1 MEKIEKLSKYQVKQD
16 LFSAFLY
23 TCGVKIN
30 YFTHF
35 ETYEKRKLNDLIV
48 NQFKMIIIEKGTCYI
63 EFSNGE
69 SFNLKEGDI
78 CIIPPMALHNG
89 VVSGLPLSNYEIF
102 FEFKPIAK
110 EKELISLIAL
120 AHPCVITD
128 FFDGV
133 YSSLLPVIY
142 NDIKEAK
149 NASYINL
156 LNFIC
161 QILANRYFNI
171 DEIDAS
177 NYNAREVQIFRATY
191 AYLEEHYHEAISVSD
206 LCDALAISQSYLFR
220 AINNIAHISPSAFI
234 HKFKMIQAERLLKGT
249 NISIENIATEL
260 GYSNIYYFSTTFK
273 KTFGIS
279 PSNYR
284 KSSIEMF

>member
-1 MEKIEKLSKYQVKQD
+1 MDKIEKLSKYQVKQD
-16 LFSAFLY
+16 LFSSFLY

-35 ETYEKRKLNDLIV
+35 ESYERRKLRDLIV
-48 NQFKMIIIEKGTCYI
+48 NQFKMVIIEKGACSI
-63 EFSNGE
+63 DFSTGE
-69 SFNLKEGDI
+69 SFELKAGDI
-78 CIIPPMALHNG
+78 CIIPPMTLHNG
-89 VVSGLPLSNYEIF
+89 KAIELPLSNYEIF

-120 AHPCVITD
+120 AHPCVVSD
-128 FFDGV
+128 FYDDL
-133 YSSLLPVIY
+133 YKILLPIIY
-142 NDIKEAK
+142 QEVNDGK

-156 LNFIC
+156 LNFVC
-161 QILANRYFNI
+161 QVLANRYFNI
-171 DEIDAS
+171 EDIDS
-177 NYNAREVQIFRATY
+177 SKYNAREVQIFRATY
-191 AYLEEHYHEAISVSD
+191 AYLEDHYHEAISVSD
-206 LCDALAISQSYLFR
+206 LCNALAISQSYLFR

-234 HKFKMIQAERLLKGT
+234 HKYKMIQAEKLLKGT
-249 NISIENIATEL
+249 NISIENIAIEL

-284 KSSIEMF
+284 KSSFDLL